1 MKSSPHFDPDAPAPE
16 ALSQDEQI
24 TYTPEEE
31 TPPATPFWK
40 KLPFQLGAAAV
51 VCVLFVSCRISG
63 NTPSSGEKAQF
74 VSQEEGTQSEAA
86 SPEPVHPLPA
96 ERPLPDDEPDALND
110 TLAALRIHGEKTREG
125 LTALARR
132 LDTLESRISE
142 LQKRADRLPDT
153 SVSSVQPPSS
163 PASPARKAPRTA
175 RTASPLSGVKIN
187 SLYPG
192 LAWVTWQGSS
202 WALRPGDQFAG
213 TTILSIDEQKREI
226 VTSAGVIRQGG

>member
-16 ALSQDEQI
+16 ALSQDDQI
-24 TYTPEEE
+24 TCTPEEE

-40 KLPFQLGAAAV
+40 KLPFQLGAVAV
-51 VCVLFVSCRISG
+51 VCVLFISCRISG

-74 VSQEEGTQSEAA
+74 VSQEEVTQSREAA

-96 ERPLPDDEPDALND
+96 EQPLPDDETDALND

-132 LDTLESRISE
+132 LDTLESRINE
-142 LQKRADRLPDT
+142 LQKHTVPVPTATAP
-153 SVSSVQPPSS
+153 SPQPTTTTT
-163 PASPARKAPRTA
+163 RKAPRTA
-175 RTASPLSGVKIN
+175 RSTSPLSGVKIN

>member
-74 VSQEEGTQSEAA
+74 VSQETITQSGEAM
-86 SPEPVHPLPA
+86 SPEPVRPLPA
-96 ERPLPDDEPDALND
+96 EQSLPDNETDALND

-132 LDTLESRISE
+132 LDTLESRINE
-142 LQKRADRLPDT
+142 LQKHTVPVPTATAP
-153 SVSSVQPPSS
+153 SPQPTTTTT
-163 PASPARKAPRTA
+163 RKAPRTA
-175 RTASPLSGVKIN
+175 RSASPLSGVKIN

>member
-31 TPPATPFWK
+31 TPPSTPFWK
-40 KLPFQLGAAAV
+40 KLPFQLGAVAV

-74 VSQEEGTQSEAA
+74 VSQEEVTQSEAA
-86 SPEPVHPLPA
+86 SPEPVRPLPA

-132 LDTLESRISE
+132 LDTLESRINE
-142 LQKRADRLPDT
+142 LQKHTVPVPTATAP
-153 SVSSVQPPSS
+153 SPQPTTTTT
-163 PASPARKAPRTA
+163 RKAPRTA
-175 RTASPLSGVKIN
+175 RSASPLSGVKIN

>member
-31 TPPATPFWK
+31 TPPSTPFWK

-74 VSQEEGTQSEAA
+74 VSQEEITQTGEAA
-86 SPEPVHPLPA
+86 PPEPVRPLPA
-96 ERPLPDDEPDALND
+96 EHPLPDDETDALND
-110 TLAALRIHGEKTREG
+110 TLAALRIHSEKTREG

-142 LQKRADRLPDT
+142 LQKHTVPAPAAT
-153 SVSSVQPPSS
+153 APSPQPTTPT
-163 PASPARKAPRTA
+163 RKAPRA
-175 RTASPLSGVKIN
+175 GRNASPLSGVKID

>member
-24 TYTPEEE
+24 TCTPEEE

-40 KLPFQLGAAAV
+40 KLPFQLGAVAV

-74 VSQEEGTQSEAA
+74 VSQEEVTQSREAA
-86 SPEPVHPLPA
+86 SPEPVRPLPA
-96 ERPLPDDEPDALND
+96 EQPLPDDETDALND

-132 LDTLESRISE
+132 LDTLESRINE
-142 LQKRADRLPDT
+142 LQKHTVPVPTATAP
-153 SVSSVQPPSS
+153 SPQPTTTTT
-163 PASPARKAPRTA
+163 RKAPRTA
-175 RTASPLSGVKIN
+175 RSASPLSGVKIN

>member
-31 TPPATPFWK
+31 TPSSTPFWK

-51 VCVLFVSCRISG
+51 ACVLFVSCRISG

-74 VSQEEGTQSEAA
+74 VSTDTAVQVEVTPSAVRTVPEEQ
-86 SPEPVHPLPA
+86 
-96 ERPLPDDEPDALND
+96 PLPDDETDALND

-132 LDTLESRISE
+132 LDTLESRINE
-142 LQKRADRLPDT
+142 LQKHTVPVPTATAP
-153 SVSSVQPPSS
+153 SPQPTT
-163 PASPARKAPRTA
+163 ATTRKAPRTA
-175 RTASPLSGVKIN
+175 RSASPLSGVKIN

-192 LAWVTWQGSS
+192 LAWVTWQDSS

>member
-31 TPPATPFWK
+31 TPPSTPFWK
-40 KLPFQLGAAAV
+40 KLPFQLGAVAV

-74 VSQEEGTQSEAA
+74 VSQETITQSGEAM
-86 SPEPVHPLPA
+86 SPEPVRPLPA
-96 ERPLPDDEPDALND
+96 EQSLPDNETDALND

-132 LDTLESRISE
+132 LDTLESRINE
-142 LQKRADRLPDT
+142 LQKHTVPVPTATAP
-153 SVSSVQPPSS
+153 SPQPTTTTT
-163 PASPARKAPRTA
+163 RKAPRTA
-175 RTASPLSGVKIN
+175 RSASPLSGVKIN

>member
-24 TYTPEEE
+24 TCTPEEE

-40 KLPFQLGAAAV
+40 KLPFQLGAVAV
-51 VCVLFVSCRISG
+51 VCVLFISCRISG

-74 VSQEEGTQSEAA
+74 VSQETITQSGEAM
-86 SPEPVHPLPA
+86 SPEPVRPLPA
-96 ERPLPDDEPDALND
+96 EQSLPDDETDALND

-132 LDTLESRISE
+132 LDTLESRINE
-142 LQKRADRLPDT
+142 LQKHTVPVPTATAP
-153 SVSSVQPPSS
+153 SPQPTTTTT
-163 PASPARKAPRTA
+163 RKAPRTA
-175 RTASPLSGVKIN
+175 RSASPLSGVKIN

-192 LAWVTWQGSS
+192 LAWVTWQGRNGKS
-202 WALRPGDQFAG
+202 
-213 TTILSIDEQKREI
+213 
-226 VTSAGVIRQGG
+226 

>member
-31 TPPATPFWK
+31 TPPTTPFWK
-40 KLPFQLGAAAV
+40 KLPFQLGAVAV
-51 VCVLFVSCRISG
+51 VCVLFISCRISG

-74 VSQEEGTQSEAA
+74 VSTDTAVQVEETPSA
-86 SPEPVHPLPA
+86 VRTVPA
-96 ERPLPDDEPDALND
+96 EQPLPDDETDALND

-132 LDTLESRISE
+132 LDTLESRINE
-142 LQKRADRLPDT
+142 LQKHTVPVPTATAP
-153 SVSSVQPPSS
+153 SPQPTTTTT
-163 PASPARKAPRTA
+163 RKAPRTA

-213 TTILSIDEQKREI
+213 TTILGIDEQKREI

>member
-74 VSQEEGTQSEAA
+74 VSTDTAVQVEETPSA
-86 SPEPVHPLPA
+86 VRTVPA
-96 ERPLPDDEPDALND
+96 EQPLPDDETDALND

-132 LDTLESRISE
+132 LDTLESRINE
-142 LQKRADRLPDT
+142 LQKHTVPVPTATAP
-153 SVSSVQPPSS
+153 SPQPTTTTT
-163 PASPARKAPRTA
+163 RKAPRTA
-175 RTASPLSGVKIN
+175 RSASPLSGVKIN

>member
-16 ALSQDEQI
+16 ALSQDDQI
-24 TYTPEEE
+24 TCTPEEE

-40 KLPFQLGAAAV
+40 KLPFQLGAVAV
-51 VCVLFVSCRISG
+51 VCVLFISCRISG

-74 VSQEEGTQSEAA
+74 VSQEEVTQSREAA
-86 SPEPVHPLPA
+86 SPEPVRPLPA
-96 ERPLPDDEPDALND
+96 EQPQPDDETDALND

-132 LDTLESRISE
+132 LDTLESRINE
-142 LQKRADRLPDT
+142 LQKHTVPVPTATAP
-153 SVSSVQPPSS
+153 SPQPTTTTT
-163 PASPARKAPRTA
+163 RKAPRTA
-175 RTASPLSGVKIN
+175 RSASPLSGVKIN

>member
-31 TPPATPFWK
+31 TPPSTPFWK

-74 VSQEEGTQSEAA
+74 VSQETITQSGEAM
-86 SPEPVHPLPA
+86 SPEPVRPLPA
-96 ERPLPDDEPDALND
+96 EQSLPDNETDALND

-142 LQKRADRLPDT
+142 LQKHTVPVPTATAP
-153 SVSSVQPPSS
+153 SPQPTTTTT
-163 PASPARKAPRTA
+163 RKAPRTA
-175 RTASPLSGVKIN
+175 RSASPLSGVKIN

>member
-31 TPPATPFWK
+31 TPPSTPFWK

-51 VCVLFVSCRISG
+51 VCVFFVSCRISG

-74 VSQEEGTQSEAA
+74 VSQETITQSGEAM
-86 SPEPVHPLPA
+86 SPEPVRPLPA
-96 ERPLPDDEPDALND
+96 EQSLPDDETDALND

-132 LDTLESRISE
+132 LDTLESRINE
-142 LQKRADRLPDT
+142 LQKHTVPVPTATAP
-153 SVSSVQPPSS
+153 SPQPPTTTT
-163 PASPARKAPRTA
+163 RKAPRTA
-175 RTASPLSGVKIN
+175 RSASPLSGVKIN

>member
-24 TYTPEEE
+24 TCTPEEE

-40 KLPFQLGAAAV
+40 KLPFQLGAVAV
-51 VCVLFVSCRISG
+51 VCVLFISCRISG

-74 VSQEEGTQSEAA
+74 VSQEEVTQSREAA
-86 SPEPVHPLPA
+86 SPEPDRPFPA
-96 ERPLPDDEPDALND
+96 EQPLPDDETDALND

-132 LDTLESRISE
+132 LDTLESRINE
-142 LQKRADRLPDT
+142 LQKHTVPVPTATAP
-153 SVSSVQPPSS
+153 SPQPTTTTT
-163 PASPARKAPRTA
+163 RKAPRTV
-175 RTASPLSGVKIN
+175 RSASPLSGVKIN

>member
-40 KLPFQLGAAAV
+40 KLPFQLGAVAV
-51 VCVLFVSCRISG
+51 VCVLFVGYRISG

-74 VSQEEGTQSEAA
+74 VSQETVTQSGEAM
-86 SPEPVHPLPA
+86 SPEPVRPLPA
-96 ERPLPDDEPDALND
+96 EQPLPDDETDALND

-132 LDTLESRISE
+132 LDTLESRINE
-142 LQKRADRLPDT
+142 LQKHTVPVPTATAP
-153 SVSSVQPPSS
+153 SPQPTTTTT
-163 PASPARKAPRTA
+163 RKAPRTA
-175 RTASPLSGVKIN
+175 RSASPLSGVKIN

>member
-24 TYTPEEE
+24 TCTPEEE
-31 TPPATPFWK
+31 TPPPLPFWK
-40 KLPFQLGAAAV
+40 KLPFQLGAVAV
-51 VCVLFVSCRISG
+51 VGVLFVGYRISG

-74 VSQEEGTQSEAA
+74 VSQEAVTQTGETA
-86 SPEPVHPLPA
+86 SPEPVRARPA
-96 ERPLPDDEPDALND
+96 EQPLPDDETDALND
-110 TLAALRIHGEKTREG
+110 TLAALRIHGEKNREG

-132 LDTLESRISE
+132 LDTLESRINA
-142 LQKRADRLPDT
+142 LQKQTVPVPAT
-153 SVSSVQPPSS
+153 TVSSPQP
-163 PASPARKAPRTA
+163 PASPVRKPTRTA
-175 RTASPLSGVKIN
+175 RHPRPLSGVKIN

>member
-24 TYTPEEE
+24 TCTPEEE
-31 TPPATPFWK
+31 TPPPLPFWK
-40 KLPFQLGAAAV
+40 KLPFQLGAVAV
-51 VCVLFVSCRISG
+51 VGVLFVGYRISG

-74 VSQEEGTQSEAA
+74 VSQEAVTQTGETA
-86 SPEPVHPLPA
+86 SPEPVRARPA
-96 ERPLPDDEPDALND
+96 EQSLPDDETDALND
-110 TLAALRIHGEKTREG
+110 TLAALRIHGEKNREG

-132 LDTLESRISE
+132 LDTLESRINA
-142 LQKRADRLPDT
+142 LQKQTVPVPAT
-153 SVSSVQPPSS
+153 TVSSPQP
-163 PASPARKAPRTA
+163 PASPVRKPARTA
-175 RTASPLSGVKIN
+175 RHPRPLSGVKIN

>member
-31 TPPATPFWK
+31 TPPSTPFWK

-74 VSQEEGTQSEAA
+74 VSTDTAVQVEETPSAVRTA
-86 SPEPVHPLPA
+86 PA
-96 ERPLPDDEPDALND
+96 KQPLPDDEPDALND

-132 LDTLESRISE
+132 LDTLESRINE
-142 LQKRADRLPDT
+142 LQKHTVPVPAATAP
-153 SVSSVQPPSS
+153 SPQP
-163 PASPARKAPRTA
+163 ATTTTRKASRTA
-175 RTASPLSGVKIN
+175 RSASPLSGVKIN

>member
-24 TYTPEEE
+24 TCTPEEE

-40 KLPFQLGAAAV
+40 KLPFQLGAVAV
-51 VCVLFVSCRISG
+51 VCVLFISCRISG

-74 VSQEEGTQSEAA
+74 VSQEEVTQSREAA
-86 SPEPVHPLPA
+86 SPEPVRPLPA
-96 ERPLPDDEPDALND
+96 EQPLPDDETDALND

-142 LQKRADRLPDT
+142 LQKHTVPVPTATAP
-153 SVSSVQPPSS
+153 SPQPTTTTT
-163 PASPARKAPRTA
+163 RKAPRTA
-175 RTASPLSGVKIN
+175 RSASPLSGVKIN

>member
-1 MKSSPHFDPDAPAPE
+1 MKSSPHFDPDAPTPE

-31 TPPATPFWK
+31 TPPSTPFWK

-74 VSQEEGTQSEAA
+74 VSTDTAVQVEETPSAVRTV
-86 SPEPVHPLPA
+86 PE
-96 ERPLPDDEPDALND
+96 EQPLPDDETDALND

-132 LDTLESRISE
+132 LDTLESRINE
-142 LQKRADRLPDT
+142 LQKHTVPVPTATAP
-153 SVSSVQPPSS
+153 SPQPTTTTT
-163 PASPARKAPRTA
+163 RKAPRTA
-175 RTASPLSGVKIN
+175 RSASPLSGVKIN

>member
-31 TPPATPFWK
+31 TPPSTPFWK

-63 NTPSSGEKAQF
+63 NAPSSGEKAQF
-74 VSQEEGTQSEAA
+74 VSQEEVTQSREAA
-86 SPEPVHPLPA
+86 SPEPVRPLPA
-96 ERPLPDDEPDALND
+96 KHPLPDDETDALND
-110 TLAALRIHGEKTREG
+110 TLAALRIHSEKTREG

-142 LQKRADRLPDT
+142 LQKHTVPAPAAT
-153 SVSSVQPPSS
+153 APSPQPTTPT
-163 PASPARKAPRTA
+163 RKAPRA
-175 RTASPLSGVKIN
+175 GRNASPLSGVKID

>member
-24 TYTPEEE
+24 TCTPEEE

-40 KLPFQLGAAAV
+40 KLPFQLGAVAV
-51 VCVLFVSCRISG
+51 VCVLFISCRISG

-74 VSQEEGTQSEAA
+74 VSQEEVTQSREAA
-86 SPEPVHPLPA
+86 SPEPVSPLPA
-96 ERPLPDDEPDALND
+96 EQPLPDDATDALND

-132 LDTLESRISE
+132 LDTLESRINE
-142 LQKRADRLPDT
+142 IQKHTVPVPTATAP
-153 SVSSVQPPSS
+153 SPQPTTTTT
-163 PASPARKAPRTA
+163 RKAPRTA
-175 RTASPLSGVKIN
+175 RSASPLSGVKIN

-213 TTILSIDEQKREI
+213 TTILTIDEQKREI

>member
-31 TPPATPFWK
+31 TPPSTPFWK
-40 KLPFQLGAAAV
+40 KLPFHLGAAAV
-51 VCVLFVSCRISG
+51 ACVLFVSCRISG

-74 VSQEEGTQSEAA
+74 VSTDTAVQVEVTPSAVRTVPEEQ
-86 SPEPVHPLPA
+86 
-96 ERPLPDDEPDALND
+96 PLPDDETDALND

-132 LDTLESRISE
+132 LDTLESRINE
-142 LQKRADRLPDT
+142 LQKHTVPVPTATAP
-153 SVSSVQPPSS
+153 SPQPTT
-163 PASPARKAPRTA
+163 ATTRKAPRTA
-175 RTASPLSGVKIN
+175 RSASPLSGVKIN

>member
-31 TPPATPFWK
+31 TPPSTPFWK

-51 VCVLFVSCRISG
+51 ACVLFISCRISS

-74 VSQEEGTQSEAA
+74 VSQEEITQTGEAA
-86 SPEPVHPLPA
+86 PPEPVRPLPA
-96 ERPLPDDEPDALND
+96 EQPLPDDETDALND

-142 LQKRADRLPDT
+142 LQKHTVPAPAAT
-153 SVSSVQPPSS
+153 APSPQPTP
-163 PASPARKAPRTA
+163 PTRKAPRA
-175 RTASPLSGVKIN
+175 GRNASPLSGVKID

>member
-31 TPPATPFWK
+31 TPPSTPFWK

-74 VSQEEGTQSEAA
+74 VSQETITQSGEAM
-86 SPEPVHPLPA
+86 SPEPVRPLPA
-96 ERPLPDDEPDALND
+96 EQSLPDNETDALND

-132 LDTLESRISE
+132 LDTLESRINE
-142 LQKRADRLPDT
+142 LQKHTVPVPTATAP
-153 SVSSVQPPSS
+153 SPQPTTTTT
-163 PASPARKAPRTA
+163 RKAPRTA
-175 RTASPLSGVKIN
+175 RSASPLSGVKIN

-226 VTSAGVIRQGG
+226 VTSAGVLRQGG

>member
-24 TYTPEEE
+24 ICTPEEE
-31 TPPATPFWK
+31 TPPSTPFWK
-40 KLPFQLGAAAV
+40 KLPFQLGAAAL

-74 VSQEEGTQSEAA
+74 VSQEEVTQSEAA
-86 SPEPVHPLPA
+86 SPEPVRPLPA

-132 LDTLESRISE
+132 LDTLESRINE
-142 LQKRADRLPDT
+142 LQKHTVPVPTATAP
-153 SVSSVQPPSS
+153 SPQPTTTTT
-163 PASPARKAPRTA
+163 RKAPRTA
-175 RTASPLSGVKIN
+175 RSASPLSGVKIN

>member
-74 VSQEEGTQSEAA
+74 VSQEEVTQSEAA

-175 RTASPLSGVKIN
+175 RSANPVPGALLKFN
-187 SLYPG
+187 S
-192 LAWVTWQGSS
+192 QR
-202 WALRPGDQFAG
+202 RP
-213 TTILSIDEQKREI
+213 TT
-226 VTSAGVIRQGG
+226 

>member
-31 TPPATPFWK
+31 TSPSTPFWK

-74 VSQEEGTQSEAA
+74 VSQETITQSGEAM
-86 SPEPVHPLPA
+86 SPEPVRPLPA
-96 ERPLPDDEPDALND
+96 EQSLPDNETDALND

-132 LDTLESRISE
+132 LDTLESRINE
-142 LQKRADRLPDT
+142 LQKHTVPVPTATAP
-153 SVSSVQPPSS
+153 SPQPTTTTT
-163 PASPARKAPRTA
+163 RKAPRTA
-175 RTASPLSGVKIN
+175 RSASPLSGVKIN

>member
-74 VSQEEGTQSEAA
+74 VSQEEVTQSEAA

-132 LDTLESRISE
+132 LDTLESRINE
-142 LQKRADRLPDT
+142 LQKHTVPVPTATAP
-153 SVSSVQPPSS
+153 SPQPTTTTT
-163 PASPARKAPRTA
+163 RKAPRTA
-175 RTASPLSGVKIN
+175 RSTSPLSGVKIN

>member
-16 ALSQDEQI
+16 ALSQDDQI
-24 TYTPEEE
+24 TCTPEEE
-31 TPPATPFWK
+31 TPPSTPFWK

-74 VSQEEGTQSEAA
+74 VSQEEVTQSREAA
-86 SPEPVHPLPA
+86 SPEPVRPLPT
-96 ERPLPDDEPDALND
+96 EQPLPDDETDALND

-142 LQKRADRLPDT
+142 LQKHTVPVPTATAP
-153 SVSSVQPPSS
+153 SPQPTTTT
-163 PASPARKAPRTA
+163 ARKAPRTA
-175 RTASPLSGVKIN
+175 RSASPLSGVKIN

>member
-16 ALSQDEQI
+16 AISQDEQI

-31 TPPATPFWK
+31 TPPSTPFWK

-74 VSQEEGTQSEAA
+74 VSQETITQSGEAM
-86 SPEPVHPLPA
+86 SPEPVRPLPA
-96 ERPLPDDEPDALND
+96 EQSLPDNETDALND

-132 LDTLESRISE
+132 LDTLESRINE
-142 LQKRADRLPDT
+142 LQKHTVPVPTATAP
-153 SVSSVQPPSS
+153 SPQPTTTTT
-163 PASPARKAPRTA
+163 RKAPRTA
-175 RTASPLSGVKIN
+175 RSASPLSGVKIN

-213 TTILSIDEQKREI
+213 TTILSIDVQKREI

>member
-24 TYTPEEE
+24 TCTPEEE
-31 TPPATPFWK
+31 TPPPLPFWK
-40 KLPFQLGAAAV
+40 KLPFQLGAVAV
-51 VCVLFVSCRISG
+51 VGVLFVGYRISG

-74 VSQEEGTQSEAA
+74 VSQEAVTQTGETA
-86 SPEPVHPLPA
+86 SPEPVRARPA
-96 ERPLPDDEPDALND
+96 EQPLPDDETDALND

-132 LDTLESRISE
+132 LDTLESRINA
-142 LQKRADRLPDT
+142 LQKQTVPVPAT
-153 SVSSVQPPSS
+153 TISSPQP
-163 PASPARKAPRTA
+163 PASPVRKPARTA
-175 RTASPLSGVKIN
+175 RHPRPLSGVKIN

>member
-24 TYTPEEE
+24 TCTPEEE
-31 TPPATPFWK
+31 TPPATPLWK
-40 KLPFQLGAAAV
+40 KLPFQLGAVAV
-51 VCVLFVSCRISG
+51 VGVLFVSCRISG

-74 VSQEEGTQSEAA
+74 VSTDSAVQVEETPSA
-86 SPEPVHPLPA
+86 VRPLPA
-96 ERPLPDDEPDALND
+96 EQPQPDDETDALND

-132 LDTLESRISE
+132 LDTLESRINE
-142 LQKRADRLPDT
+142 LQKHTVPVPTATAP
-153 SVSSVQPPSS
+153 SPQPTTTT
-163 PASPARKAPRTA
+163 ARKAPRTA
-175 RTASPLSGVKIN
+175 RSANPLSGVKIN

>member
-74 VSQEEGTQSEAA
+74 VSTDTAVQVEETPSA
-86 SPEPVHPLPA
+86 VRTVPA
-96 ERPLPDDEPDALND
+96 EQPLPDDETDALND

-132 LDTLESRISE
+132 LDTLESRINE
-142 LQKRADRLPDT
+142 LQKHT
-153 SVSSVQPPSS
+153 VSVPTATAPSPQPTTTTT
-163 PASPARKAPRTA
+163 RKAPRTA
-175 RTASPLSGVKIN
+175 RSASPLSGVKIN

>member
-31 TPPATPFWK
+31 TPPSTPFWK

-74 VSQEEGTQSEAA
+74 VSTDTAVQVEETPSA
-86 SPEPVHPLPA
+86 VRTVPA
-96 ERPLPDDEPDALND
+96 EQPLPDDETDALND

-132 LDTLESRISE
+132 LDTLESRINE
-142 LQKRADRLPDT
+142 LQKHTVPVPTATAP
-153 SVSSVQPPSS
+153 SPQPTTTTT
-163 PASPARKAPRTA
+163 RKAPRTA
-175 RTASPLSGVKIN
+175 RSASPLSGVKIN

>member
-24 TYTPEEE
+24 TCTPEEE

-40 KLPFQLGAAAV
+40 KLPFQLGAVAV
-51 VCVLFVSCRISG
+51 VCVLFISCRISG

-74 VSQEEGTQSEAA
+74 VSQEEVTQSREAA
-86 SPEPVHPLPA
+86 SPEPVRPLPA
-96 ERPLPDDEPDALND
+96 EQPLPDDETDALND

-142 LQKRADRLPDT
+142 LQKHTVPVPTATVP
-153 SVSSVQPPSS
+153 SPQPTTTTT
-163 PASPARKAPRTA
+163 RKAPRTA
-175 RTASPLSGVKIN
+175 RSASPLSGVKIN